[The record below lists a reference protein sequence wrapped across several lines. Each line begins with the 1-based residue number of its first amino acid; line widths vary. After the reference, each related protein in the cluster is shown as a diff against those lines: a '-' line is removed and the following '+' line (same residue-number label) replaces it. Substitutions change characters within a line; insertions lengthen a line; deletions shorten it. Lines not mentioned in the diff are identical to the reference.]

1 MFYNLN
7 TASVEDYTKMG
18 MTDLRAGII
27 RTPLAPR
34 DTFLDD
40 PLRVLRATR
49 FSARFQFPLHE
60 VRSPSLWQQSG

>member
-1 MFYNLN
+1 MYYNIN
-7 TASVEDYTKMG
+7 TSQVEDYTGMG
-18 MTDLRAGII
+18 MVDLKAGII

-60 VRSPSLWQQSG
+60 VREPA